1 MMKKIF
7 SEEMIKFIKTIYK
20 SKFNDEIAALV
31 NEKFGTEITAL
42 NIRYLKKRLKL
53 HSEVK
58 NTNKGRYLLFTEE
71 IAEFIKENVKGKT
84 NKDLTELVNKT
95 FKKNYTIQQI
105 DTFKTNHHITS
116 GTKGYFPKGHVS
128 WNKGKK
134 MTAEVYAK
142 AAPTM
147 FKKGNIPHNY
157 RPVGSERITKDGY
170 TEIKIAEPKL
180 WVLKHRYIWEQ
191 TYGTIPDK
199 HVIIFLDGD
208 KNNITLEN
216 LACISQAESGMMQK
230 KSLFRKNAEATK
242 SGTIIAK
249 IGITIK
255 NKKEQIKNDNK

>member
-1 MMKKIF
+1 MKKIF

-20 SKFNDEIAALV
+20 NKFNDEIAALV

-42 NIRYLKKRLKL
+42 NIMYLKKRLKL

-95 FKKNYTIQQI
+95 FKTNYSIQQI

-134 MTAEVYAK
+134 MPAEVYAK

-170 TEIKIAEPKL
+170 IEIKVADPNEWK
-180 WVLKHRYIWEQ
+180 LKHRWIWEQ
-191 TYGTIPDK
+191 DHGEIPKD
-199 HVIIFLDGD
+199 HIIIFLNQNRED
-208 KNNITLEN
+208 IRIEN
-216 LACISQAESGMMQK
+216 LACISTAENGIMSK
-230 KSLFRKNAEATK
+230 KKLHTKNAEITM
-242 SGTIIAK
+242 SGTVIAK
-249 IGITIK
+249 LGIAIK
-255 NKKEQIKNDNK
+255 NKKEHLKNDNK